1 MPASFFGDADI
12 PLEGLSKPFYKIVCD
27 ASAREPVLMILGSRC
42 VQYSGQGS
50 TASATDDPDTN
61 EVDAGLTSCG
71 CCPVALAFTLA
82 VVSKRP
88 ATVQVDLADLAQWF
102 GKVRMGPLGHSSKRN
117 HQYHSNCFGEPRDHR
132 IPCAERYGRGTRHRH
147 TREVVCYPALRL

>member
-1 MPASFFGDADI
+1 MESAVHAFKLSHIRCHRFWYRLDQTYAASFFGDADI

-50 TASATDDPDTN
+50 TASATDEPDTN

-88 ATVQVDLADLAQWF
+88 ATV
-102 GKVRMGPLGHSSKRN
+102 
-117 HQYHSNCFGEPRDHR
+117 
-132 IPCAERYGRGTRHRH
+132 
-147 TREVVCYPALRL
+147 